1 MKMLLYEKRIVK
13 SRLKFR
19 RIEKKFMYDEI
30 EDKEVKLFIKKGLR
44 RQRSKIAIITAI
56 SFILAILAMFNPL
69 IEQFIIDTGFVGGKI
84 EGLIAPVLILVVSM
98 ICINI
103 LSTVVGL
110 IQQKLN
116 LDIEQE
122 MKVKAFE
129 HAINLELSYIRKYG
143 FFKIIEDA
151 EYDISRIAQIF
162 SCDLLG
168 IFWQM
173 FMFIGCVLGL
183 IILNRELALVLV
195 ISVPLKYLVYYLTN
209 RKRKIYSEK
218 LLSINKDISKW
229 KNGIYEAINEIKL
242 WNLHKRETGMLN
254 GLYIKCNESIR
265 KLYKL
270 DTCMDWLTNGI
281 DSIVTGIIFLY
292 GGLLIWKNEIT
303 IGSLFAFITY
313 MSYFVDPVF
322 YIINLTRTISKISP
336 SIKSYLAFT
345 KQKEEKCTD
354 AFDGSLMNAIND
366 RVIHIEFKDVSFS
379 FDDKVV
385 FDNLNLDF
393 KTGEIVK
400 IDGENGSGKSTLIN
414 LLLKLYTPDAGNI
427 YLNGVDIQKIPNTIY
442 RELFA
447 VMYQNVYLFNGTI
460 SENITMGDITKDI
473 TEGVELLEFAEKFP
487 EKLETSVGIN
497 GIRLSGGEK
506 QRVALVRTIN
516 KNSPIL
522 ILDEGTSNCDVET
535 KKYMDEF
542 IKLNKFNLVIIVSH
556 SNLNM
561 NGINRI
567 LDIHNG
573 IISEKRRK

>member
-1 MKMLLYEKRIVK
+1 
-13 SRLKFR
+13 
-19 RIEKKFMYDEI
+19 
-30 EDKEVKLFIKKGLR
+30 
-44 RQRSKIAIITAI
+44 
-56 SFILAILAMFNPL
+56 
-69 IEQFIIDTGFVGGKI
+69 
-84 EGLIAPVLILVVSM
+84 
-98 ICINI
+98 
-103 LSTVVGL
+103 
-110 IQQKLN
+110 
-116 LDIEQE
+116 
-122 MKVKAFE
+122 
-129 HAINLELSYIRKYG
+129 
-143 FFKIIEDA
+143 
-151 EYDISRIAQIF
+151 
-162 SCDLLG
+162 
-168 IFWQM
+168 
-173 FMFIGCVLGL
+173 
-183 IILNRELALVLV
+183 
-195 ISVPLKYLVYYLTN
+195 
-209 RKRKIYSEK
+209 
-218 LLSINKDISKW
+218 
-229 KNGIYEAINEIKL
+229 
-242 WNLHKRETGMLN
+242 MLN

>member
-168 IFWQM
+168 IFWQI

>member
-281 DSIVTGIIFLY
+281 DSIVTGIIFLN